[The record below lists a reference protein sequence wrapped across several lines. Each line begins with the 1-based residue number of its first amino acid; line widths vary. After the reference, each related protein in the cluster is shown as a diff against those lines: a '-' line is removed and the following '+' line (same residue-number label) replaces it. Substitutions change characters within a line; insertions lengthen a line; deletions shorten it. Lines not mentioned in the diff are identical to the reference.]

1 MNECGVVGDPVVG
14 GAGGGVVP
22 AGVGEEVVVFVVFV
36 LLLF

>member
-1 MNECGVVGDPVVG
+1 MNECGVVSGSVMG

>member
-22 AGVGEEVVVFVVFV
+22 AVVGEEVVFV
-36 LLLF
+36 LLFVLF